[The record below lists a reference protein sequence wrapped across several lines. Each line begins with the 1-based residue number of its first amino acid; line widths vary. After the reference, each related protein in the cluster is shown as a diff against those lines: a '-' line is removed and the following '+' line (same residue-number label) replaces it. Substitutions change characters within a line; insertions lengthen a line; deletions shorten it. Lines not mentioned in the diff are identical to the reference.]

1 MKNEQ
6 FALDALEQLKKAADK
21 LEQTYISYYLK
32 TKLRGL
38 VMQIEKEI
46 DLTDIDQVDKK
57 FKFC

>member
-46 DLTDIDQVDKK
+46 DLTDID
-57 FKFC
+57 

>member
-6 FALDALEQLKKAADK
+6 FALDALEQLKKAVDK

-46 DLTDIDQVDKK
+46 DLTDID
-57 FKFC
+57 